1 MRSARQQSLLCPL
14 SRLCFLVTFILL
26 GLSSC
31 ISPPPFVEPIVVD
44 SWEFSVVSNIR
55 RSKEMVANGRID
67 EAELSLR
74 EAYALSP
81 DSAVILND
89 LGYVL
94 MLQNRLGEAKSLLL
108 RALELDS
115 HLLTARD
122 HYSRLLYREGRL
134 IEANESIEIFID
146 EFFQL
151 SERERSAVGLDLKK
165 LWENYANLAQS
176 NYSLGFVD
184 EAACLGRELALSSN
198 VAEYAG
204 WYVKLLL
211 ANGMPEQAAAF
222 AEQRF
227 TARGEA
233 VPVWLMADQMA
244 AYWLSGRGDE
254 AKFISRILIEL
265 KQATTRDQL
274 FAWAFLNVASSER
287 PLVSGKRKLLGT
299 MLAPLCREKIGS
311 DVDFHPAIIDAV
323 EQFKE
328 DYCDVRR

>member
-1 MRSARQQSLLCPL
+1 MHSARQLNLQFFKGFHF
-14 SRLCFLVTFILL
+14 FLVSFVVL

-31 ISPPPFVEPIVVD
+31 ITPPPLIEPIIVD
-44 SWEFSVVSNIR
+44 SREFSVVSNIR

-67 EAELSLR
+67 EAEFSLR

-94 MLQNRLGEAKSLLL
+94 MLQNRLGEAQTLLL
-108 RALELDS
+108 QALALAP

-122 HYSRLLYREGRL
+122 HFSRLLYRQGRL

-151 SERERSAVGLDLKK
+151 SERERNAVGLDLKK

-211 ANGMPEQAAAF
+211 ANGMPERAAAF

-227 TARGEA
+227 TARGEGL
-233 VPVWLMADQMA
+233 PVWLMADQMV
-244 AYWLSGRGDE
+244 AYWLSGRVDE
-254 AKFISRILIEL
+254 AKFISQIIVDL

-274 FAWAFLNVASSER
+274 FAWAFLNAASSER
-287 PLVSGKRKLLGT
+287 PLVSGKKRLREDILR
-299 MLAPLCREKIGS
+299 PLCREKIGS
-311 DVDFHPAIIDAV
+311 DIDFHPSIIDAV